1 MPEHV
6 LDANVLMS
14 LVPLQGKQFDI
25 PLFGHFWQVLVL
37 EVQVVPSYSEE
48 ELHHLLLV
56 RPVLELPLLAT
67 DKYRN
72 HSPPKKVVKMD

>member
-14 LVPLQGKQFDI
+14 HVPLQGKQFDI
-25 PLFGHFWQVLVL
+25 PLFGYLWQVLVL
-37 EVQVVPSYSEE
+37 EVQVVPSHSQE

-56 RPVLELPLLAT
+56 GPVLELPLLAT
-67 DKYRN
+67 NEYRY
-72 HSPPKKVVKMD
+72 HSPPKKVVNME